1 MSKGIKISPKYG
13 LNPTIPVC
21 FWCGKQKNEIAL
33 MGRMSKKHERR
44 NAWGGT
50 STEVESDIEAPKN
63 MVLDYV
69 PCEECQ
75 NHMNMGVAIL
85 EASDHPNTENQPPM
99 QKGVYPTSRFVVVTT
114 ECADRVF
121 DQYAPWQAGKKVFVD
136 SAVFSHFL
144 PDYPSPDPAE

>member
-1 MSKGIKISPKYG
+1 MSGIKISPKYG
-13 LNPTIPVC
+13 VNPTIPVC

-33 MGRMSKKHERR
+33 MGRMK
-44 NAWGGT
+44 G
-50 STEVESDIEAPKN
+50 DIEAPKS

-75 NHMNMGVAIL
+75 NHMAMGVAIL
-85 EASDHPNTENQPPM
+85 EASDHPNTEGQPPM

-121 DQYAPWQAGKKVFVD
+121 NAYAPWSEGKKVFVD
-136 SAVFSHFL
+136 SDVFSHFL
-144 PDYPSPDPAE
+144 PDDQSPDPAE

>member
-1 MSKGIKISPKYG
+1 MSGIKISPKYG
-13 LNPTIPVC
+13 VNPTIPVC
-21 FWCGKQKNEIAL
+21 FWCGKPKNEIAL
-33 MGRMSKKHERR
+33 MGRMK
-44 NAWGGT
+44 G
-50 STEVESDIEAPKN
+50 DIEAPKN

-75 NHMNMGVAIL
+75 SHMAMGVAVL
-85 EASDHPNTENQPPM
+85 EASDHPNTEGQPPM

-121 DQYAPWQAGKKVFVD
+121 SAYAPWSEGKKVFVD

-144 PDYPSPDPAE
+144 PDDPSHDPAE

>member
-1 MSKGIKISPKYG
+1 MSGIKISPKHG

-33 MGRMSKKHERR
+33 MGRMKD
-44 NAWGGT
+44 
-50 STEVESDIEAPKN
+50 DIEAPKN

-75 NHMNMGVAIL
+75 SHMAMGVAVL
-85 EASDHPNTENQPPM
+85 EASDHPNTEGQPPM

-121 DQYAPWQAGKKVFVD
+121 NAYAPWSEGKKVFVD
-136 SAVFSHFL
+136 SDVFSHFL
-144 PDYPSPDPAE
+144 PDDPSPDPAE

>member
-1 MSKGIKISPKYG
+1 MSGIKISPKYG
-13 LNPTIPVC
+13 VNPTIPVC

-33 MGRMSKKHERR
+33 MGRIKD
-44 NAWGGT
+44 
-50 STEVESDIEAPKN
+50 DIEAPKN

-75 NHMNMGVAIL
+75 NHMAMGVAVL
-85 EASDHPNTENQPPM
+85 EASDHPNTEGQPPM

-121 DQYAPWQAGKKVFVD
+121 SAYAPWSEGKKVFVD
-136 SAVFSHFL
+136 SDVFSHFL
-144 PDYPSPDPAE
+144 PDDPSPDPAE

>member
-1 MSKGIKISPKYG
+1 MSGIKISPKYG

-33 MGRMSKKHERR
+33 MGRMK
-44 NAWGGT
+44 G
-50 STEVESDIEAPKN
+50 DIEAPKN

-75 NHMNMGVAIL
+75 SHMAMGVAVL
-85 EASDHPNTENQPPM
+85 EASDRPNTEGQPPM

-121 DQYAPWQAGKKVFVD
+121 NAYAPWSEGKKVFVD
-136 SAVFSHFL
+136 SDVFSHFL
-144 PDYPSPDPAE
+144 PDDPSPDPAE

>member
-1 MSKGIKISPKYG
+1 MSGIKISPKYG
-13 LNPTIPVC
+13 VNPTIPVC

-33 MGRMSKKHERR
+33 MGRM
-44 NAWGGT
+44 T
-50 STEVESDIEAPKN
+50 DDIEAPKN

-75 NHMNMGVAIL
+75 NHMNMGVAVL
-85 EASDHPNTENQPPM
+85 EASDHPNTEGQPPM

-121 DQYAPWQAGKKVFVD
+121 NAYAPWSEGKKVFVD
-136 SAVFSHFL
+136 SDVFSHFL
-144 PDYPSPDPAE
+144 PDDPSPDPAE

>member
-1 MSKGIKISPKYG
+1 MSKGIKISHKYG

-33 MGRMSKKHERR
+33 MGRM
-44 NAWGGT
+44 
-50 STEVESDIEAPKN
+50 TEDIEAPKN

-75 NHMNMGVAIL
+75 SHMNMGVAIL

-99 QKGVYPTSRFVVVTT
+99 QEGVYPTSRFVVVTT

-121 DQYAPWQAGKKVFVD
+121 NAYAPWSEGKKVFVD
-136 SAVFSHFL
+136 SDVFSHFL
-144 PDYPSPDPAE
+144 PDDQSPDPAE

>member
-1 MSKGIKISPKYG
+1 MSKGIKISPKHG

-33 MGRMSKKHERR
+33 MGRMKD
-44 NAWGGT
+44 
-50 STEVESDIEAPKN
+50 DIEAPKN

-75 NHMNMGVAIL
+75 SHMAMGVAVL
-85 EASDHPNTENQPPM
+85 EASDHPNTEGQPPM

-121 DQYAPWQAGKKVFVD
+121 NAYAPWSEGKKVFVD
-136 SAVFSHFL
+136 SDVFSHFL
-144 PDYPSPDPAE
+144 PDDQSPDPAE

>member
-1 MSKGIKISPKYG
+1 MSKGIKISPKHG

-33 MGRMSKKHERR
+33 MGHMK
-44 NAWGGT
+44 G
-50 STEVESDIEAPKN
+50 DIEAPKN

-75 NHMNMGVAIL
+75 NHMAMGVAVL
-85 EASDHPNTENQPPM
+85 EASDHPNTEGQPPM

-121 DQYAPWQAGKKVFVD
+121 NAYAPWSEGKKVFVD
-136 SAVFSHFL
+136 SDVFSHFL
-144 PDYPSPDPAE
+144 PDDPSPDPAE

>member
-1 MSKGIKISPKYG
+1 MSKGIKISPKHG

-33 MGRMSKKHERR
+33 MGRMKD
-44 NAWGGT
+44 
-50 STEVESDIEAPKN
+50 DIEAPKN

-75 NHMNMGVAIL
+75 SHMAMGVAIL
-85 EASDHPNTENQPPM
+85 EASDHPNTEGQPPM

-121 DQYAPWQAGKKVFVD
+121 STYAPWSEGKKVFVD
-136 SAVFSHFL
+136 SDVFSHFL
-144 PDYPSPDPAE
+144 PDDQSPDPAE

>member
-1 MSKGIKISPKYG
+1 MSKGIKISPKHG

-33 MGRMSKKHERR
+33 MGHM
-44 NAWGGT
+44 T
-50 STEVESDIEAPKN
+50 DDIEAPKN

-75 NHMNMGVAIL
+75 NHMAMGVAVL
-85 EASDHPNTENQPPM
+85 EASDHPNTEGQPPM

-121 DQYAPWQAGKKVFVD
+121 NAYAPWSEGKKVFVD
-136 SAVFSHFL
+136 SDVFSHFL
-144 PDYPSPDPAE
+144 PDDPSPDPAE

>member
-1 MSKGIKISPKYG
+1 MSKGIKISPKHG
-13 LNPTIPVC
+13 LNPTIPMC

-33 MGRMSKKHERR
+33 MGRMKD
-44 NAWGGT
+44 
-50 STEVESDIEAPKN
+50 DIEAPKN

-99 QKGVYPTSRFVVVTT
+99 QEGVYPTSRFVVVTT

-136 SAVFSHFL
+136 SAVFSHFIQ
-144 PDYPSPDPAE
+144 DSPIR

>member
-33 MGRMSKKHERR
+33 MGRM
-44 NAWGGT
+44 T
-50 STEVESDIEAPKN
+50 DDIEAPKN

-75 NHMNMGVAIL
+75 SRMAMGVAVL
-85 EASDHPNTENQPPM
+85 EASDHPNTEGQPPM
-99 QKGVYPTSRFVVVTT
+99 QEGVYPTSRFVVVTT
-114 ECADRVF
+114 ECANRVF
-121 DQYAPWQAGKKVFVD
+121 NAYAPWSEGKKAFVD
-136 SAVFSHFL
+136 SDVFSHFL
-144 PDYPSPDPAE
+144 PDDPSPDPAE

>member
-1 MSKGIKISPKYG
+1 MSKSIKISPKHG

-33 MGRMSKKHERR
+33 MGHM
-44 NAWGGT
+44 T
-50 STEVESDIEAPKN
+50 DDIEAPKN

-75 NHMNMGVAIL
+75 SHMAMGVAVL
-85 EASDHPNTENQPPM
+85 EASDHPNTEGQSPM

-121 DQYAPWQAGKKVFVD
+121 SAYAPWSEGKKVFVD
-136 SAVFSHFL
+136 SDVFSHFL
-144 PDYPSPDPAE
+144 PDDQSPDPAE

>member
-1 MSKGIKISPKYG
+1 MSKGIKISPKHG

-33 MGRMSKKHERR
+33 MGRM
-44 NAWGGT
+44 T
-50 STEVESDIEAPKN
+50 DDIEAPKN

-75 NHMNMGVAIL
+75 NHMAMGVAIL
-85 EASDHPNTENQPPM
+85 EASDHPNTEGQPPM

-144 PDYPSPDPAE
+144 PDDPSPDPAE

>member
-1 MSKGIKISPKYG
+1 MSGIKISPKHG

-33 MGRMSKKHERR
+33 MGHMKD
-44 NAWGGT
+44 
-50 STEVESDIEAPKN
+50 DIEAPKN

-75 NHMNMGVAIL
+75 SHMAIGVAVL
-85 EASDHPNTENQPPM
+85 EASDHPNTEGQPPM

-121 DQYAPWQAGKKVFVD
+121 NAYAPWSEGKKVFVD
-136 SAVFSHFL
+136 SDVFSHFL
-144 PDYPSPDPAE
+144 PDNPSTDPAE

>member
-1 MSKGIKISPKYG
+1 MSKGIKISPKHG

-33 MGRMSKKHERR
+33 MGRME
-44 NAWGGT
+44 N
-50 STEVESDIEAPKN
+50 DIEAPKN

-75 NHMNMGVAIL
+75 NHMAMGVAVL
-85 EASDHPNTENQPPM
+85 EASDCPHTEGQPPM

-121 DQYAPWQAGKKVFVD
+121 NAYAPWSEGKKVFVD
-136 SAVFSHFL
+136 SDVFSHFL
-144 PDYPSPDPAE
+144 PDDPSPDPAE

>member
-1 MSKGIKISPKYG
+1 MSKGIKISPKHG

-33 MGRMSKKHERR
+33 MGRME
-44 NAWGGT
+44 N
-50 STEVESDIEAPKN
+50 DIEAPKN
-63 MVLDYV
+63 MVLDYE

-75 NHMNMGVAIL
+75 NHMAMGVAVL
-85 EASDHPNTENQPPM
+85 EASDHPNTEGQPPM

-121 DQYAPWQAGKKVFVD
+121 SDYAPWSEGKKVFVD

-144 PDYPSPDPAE
+144 PDDPSPDPAE

>member
-1 MSKGIKISPKYG
+1 MSGIKISPKHG

-33 MGRMSKKHERR
+33 MGRMT
-44 NAWGGT
+44 G
-50 STEVESDIEAPKN
+50 DIEAPKN

-75 NHMNMGVAIL
+75 SHMAMGVAVL
-85 EASDHPNTENQPPM
+85 EASDHPNTEGQPPM

-121 DQYAPWQAGKKVFVD
+121 NAYAPWSEGKKVFVD
-136 SAVFSHFL
+136 SDVFSHFL
-144 PDYPSPDPAE
+144 PDDPSPDPAE

>member
-1 MSKGIKISPKYG
+1 MSKGIKISPKHG

-33 MGRMSKKHERR
+33 MGHMK
-44 NAWGGT
+44 G
-50 STEVESDIEAPKN
+50 DIEAPKN

-69 PCEECQ
+69 PCEECH
-75 NHMNMGVAIL
+75 NHMAMGVAVL
-85 EASDHPNTENQPPM
+85 EASDHPNTEGQPPM

-121 DQYAPWQAGKKVFVD
+121 NAYAPWSEGKKVFVD
-136 SAVFSHFL
+136 SDVFSHFL
-144 PDYPSPDPAE
+144 PDDPSPDPAE

>member
-13 LNPTIPVC
+13 VNPTIPVC

-33 MGRMSKKHERR
+33 MGRM
-44 NAWGGT
+44 T
-50 STEVESDIEAPKN
+50 DDIEAPKN

-75 NHMNMGVAIL
+75 SHMAMGVAVL
-85 EASDHPNTENQPPM
+85 EASDHPNTEGQPPM

-121 DQYAPWQAGKKVFVD
+121 NAYAPWSEGKKVFVD
-136 SAVFSHFL
+136 SDVFSHFL
-144 PDYPSPDPAE
+144 PDNPSTDPAE

>member
-1 MSKGIKISPKYG
+1 MSKGIKISPKHG

-33 MGRMSKKHERR
+33 MGRME
-44 NAWGGT
+44 N
-50 STEVESDIEAPKN
+50 DIEAPKN
-63 MVLDYV
+63 MVLDYE

-75 NHMNMGVAIL
+75 NHMAMGVAVL
-85 EASDHPNTENQPPM
+85 EASDHPNTEGQPPM

-114 ECADRVF
+114 ECADKVF
-121 DQYAPWQAGKKVFVD
+121 SDYAPWSEGKKVFVD

-144 PDYPSPDPAE
+144 PDDPSPDPAE

>member
-1 MSKGIKISPKYG
+1 MSSIKISPKYG

-33 MGRMSKKHERR
+33 MGHMK
-44 NAWGGT
+44 G
-50 STEVESDIEAPKN
+50 DIEAPKN
-63 MVLDYV
+63 MVLDYE

-75 NHMNMGVAIL
+75 SHMAMGVAVL
-85 EASDHPNTENQPPM
+85 EASDRPNTEGQPPM

-121 DQYAPWQAGKKVFVD
+121 SAYAPWSEGKKVFVD
-136 SAVFSHFL
+136 STVFSHFL
-144 PDYPSPDPAE
+144 PDDPSPDPAE

>member
-1 MSKGIKISPKYG
+1 MSGIKISPKYG
-13 LNPTIPVC
+13 VNPTIPVC

-33 MGRMSKKHERR
+33 MGHMK
-44 NAWGGT
+44 G
-50 STEVESDIEAPKN
+50 DIEAPKN

-75 NHMNMGVAIL
+75 SHMAMGVAVL
-85 EASDHPNTENQPPM
+85 EASDHPNTEGQPPM

-121 DQYAPWQAGKKVFVD
+121 NAYAPWSEGKKVFVD
-136 SAVFSHFL
+136 SDVFSHFL
-144 PDYPSPDPAE
+144 PDDPSPDPAK